1 MSSSCHKQKSLCASE
16 GKTSLLAQ
24 LALKGHTVALGSAY
38 IKQEVQIFPLWGTV
52 TDTQLASLP
61 RSVSKIRLHRPGP
74 FPGYLA
80 SFVLVSFP
88 SFVILAP
95 SMSSNQNTPAC
106 DNFLNTLFGLVFF
119 NPTDCELPTST
130 STSFCRLSTI
140 THFSLPN
147 KLDQHHFRVLKIVDS
162 NPFPLPPQSGGS
174 RIRLNTCVSHEWVPH
189 LCHNETHSI
198 WLGKRVEEPH
208 FLWLGW
214 RLWSQKY
221 LLEKLWSAGATW
233 KLLDVERSSE
243 GTRKK
248 IGEKKARLITR
259 VLIIW
264 VQYSGTGCQFLCSAT
279 HFIMSYGKEL
289 WIPAS
294 ESLGHFMS
302 LHTSVSLF

>member
-61 RSVSKIRLHRPGP
+61 RSVSKIRPHRPGP

-88 SFVILAP
+88 SFVILVHLYP
-95 SMSSNQNTPAC
+95 PTRTLQPVTISWIRCLDSYFLIQLTVSFLPA
-106 DNFLNTLFGLVFF
+106 LALL
-119 NPTDCELPTST
+119 
-130 STSFCRLSTI
+130 FCRLNII

-214 RLWSQKY
+214 RLWSQKC

-302 LHTSVSLF
+302 LHTSVSLL